1 MSGKGTFN
9 GELRVEFF
17 KRLLL
22 HVFTCSKV
30 GGGRGQNRTADTRI
44 FNPLLYRLS
53 YSATRFQW
61 YSPPKPASLS
71 ESFALRKQ
79 EMQNRCSM
87 FNNLTILA
95 AKRP

>member
-1 MSGKGTFN
+1 MQLFKTNEMFLTGSIAKV
-9 GELRVEFF
+9 LRE
-17 KRLLL
+17 KRQDSI
-22 HVFTCSKV
+22 FRG

-61 YSPPKPASLS
+61 SSPPKPASLS
-71 ESFALRKQ
+71 ETLALRKQ

-87 FNNLTILA
+87 FNIQ
-95 AKRP
+95 